1 MVSGKEIAI
10 KYIYAAII
18 TYVVIFM
25 TVTYPP
31 IISFLG
37 IECYL
42 LIIISVIFAINYNGI
57 FVLILFFI
65 TGFIIDSYLITPLG
79 FHSLFYVVI
88 VFMILYFRKMIYKN
102 SFSLHI
108 FLVFLT
114 SLIYGTIMVIMNNS
128 LISATYIIKKIILSP
143 LLTIV
148 IFLFVQ
154 IIMFLIP
161 FRISQ
166 NDAKK

>member
-18 TYVVIFM
+18 TYVVIFL

-79 FHSLFYVVI
+79 FHSLFYI
-88 VFMILYFRKMIYKN
+88 IMVFLILYFRKMIYRN
-102 SFSLHI
+102 SFALHI
-108 FLVFLT
+108 FLVFLA
-114 SLIYGTIMVIMNNS
+114 SLIYGILIVIMNSS
-128 LISATYIIKKIILSP
+128 LISTAYIIKKIILSP
-143 LLTIV
+143 LFTIIV
-148 IFLFVQ
+148 FLFVR
-154 IIMFLIP
+154 IIIYVISFG
-161 FRISQ
+161 ISQ

>member
-57 FVLILFFI
+57 FVLLLFFI

-79 FHSLFYVVI
+79 FHSLFYIITVSL
-88 VFMILYFRKMIYKN
+88 ILYFRKMIYRN
-102 SFSLHI
+102 SFVLHI
-108 FLVFLT
+108 SLVFIA
-114 SLIYGTIMVIMNNS
+114 SLIYGIIMLIMNNS
-128 LISATYIIKKIILSP
+128 LISATYIIKKVILSP
-143 LLTIV
+143 LFTISV
-148 IFLFVQ
+148 FLFVR
-154 IIMFLIP
+154 IIMFIIP